1 MNWRVAVI
9 AVAGV
14 LAVALLVWLLRGD
27 APIEVQQDV
36 VVVAEIPEIPTP
48 TPAPEQRIILLF
60 TGADGMLHPELR
72 SVPLPDEVHER
83 IQVVMNE
90 LLAGPVTSKYLAPV
104 VPYDAAV
111 KAVFVDQHGNAFVD
125 LTAPP
130 APLSGSSTELLLAYG
145 VVDSIILN
153 CPEVSAVQILF
164 GGHEV
169 KTLTGHVDLSKPLVL
184 NKRFIA
190 QS

>member
-1 MNWRVAVI
+1 MNWRVALIVVAAVAAI
-9 AVAGV
+9 AV
-14 LAVALLVWLLRGD
+14 LVWLLQGD
-27 APIEVQQDV
+27 APPEVV
-36 VVVAEIPEIPTP
+36 PEVLPVEDIPTP

-60 TGADGMLHPELR
+60 TGSDGMLHPELR
-72 SVPLPDEVHER
+72 SVPLPEEVYER

-90 LLAGPVTSKYLAPV
+90 LLAGPVTSSNLAPV
-104 VPYDAAV
+104 IPYEATLQAA
-111 KAVFVDQHGNAFVD
+111 FVDQHGNAFID

-130 APLSGSSTELLLAYG
+130 EPLNGSNTELMLAYG
-145 VVDSIILN
+145 VVNTIILN

-169 KTLTGHVDLSKPLVL
+169 RTLTGHVDLSRPLVL

>member
-1 MNWRVAVI
+1 MNWRVALI
-9 AVAGV
+9 AVAAV
-14 LAVALLVWLLRGD
+14 AAVALLVWLLQGGTPRT
-27 APIEVQQDV
+27 VQQEV
-36 VVVAEIPEIPTP
+36 VSVQDIPTP

-72 SVPLPDEVHER
+72 SVPLPKEVHER
-83 IQVVMNE
+83 IQVVMRE
-90 LLAGPVTSKYLAPV
+90 LLAGPASSPRLAPV
-104 VPYDAAV
+104 VPYQASL
-111 KAVFVDQHGNAFVD
+111 KAVFVDQNGNAFVD

-130 APLSGSSTELLLAYG
+130 EPLAGSSTELILAYG
-145 VVDSIILN
+145 VVNSIILN

-169 KTLTGHVDLSKPLVL
+169 TTLTGHLDLSKPLVL

-190 QS
+190 RS

>member
-1 MNWRVAVI
+1 MNWRVALI
-9 AVAGV
+9 AAAAVA
-14 LAVALLVWLLRGD
+14 AVALLVWLLQGD
-27 APIEVQQDV
+27 APVEVVQQEV
-36 VVVAEIPEIPTP
+36 LPIEEIPTP
-48 TPAPEQRIILLF
+48 TPAPEQRIILFF

-83 IQVVMNE
+83 ILVVMNE
-90 LLAGPVTSKYLAPV
+90 LLTGPVTSTNLAPV

-125 LTAPP
+125 LTPPP
-130 APLSGSSTELLLAYG
+130 APLSGSSTELLLTYG

-169 KTLTGHVDLSKPLVL
+169 KTLTGHVDLSRPLVL

>member
-1 MNWRVAVI
+1 MNWRVVLIMAAGAV
-9 AVAGV
+9 
-14 LAVALLVWLLRGD
+14 AVALLVWLLRGG
-27 APIEVQQDV
+27 APGELVQE
-36 VVVAEIPEIPTP
+36 EIAPVEEIPTP

-83 IQVVMNE
+83 IQIVMRE
-90 LLAGPVTSKYLAPV
+90 LLAGPVNSRKLAPV

-111 KAVFVDQHGNAFVD
+111 EAVFVDQHGNAFVD

-130 APLSGSSTELLLAYG
+130 TPLSGSSTELLLTYG

-153 CPEVSAVQILF
+153 CPEISAVQILF

-169 KTLTGHVDLSKPLVL
+169 KTLTGHVDLSRPLVL

>member
-1 MNWRVAVI
+1 MNWRVALI
-9 AVAGV
+9 AVAAV
-14 LAVALLVWLLRGD
+14 AAVALLVWLLQGGSPR
-27 APIEVQQDV
+27 AVQQ
-36 VVVAEIPEIPTP
+36 ETIPVEDIPTP

-72 SVPLPDEVHER
+72 TVPLPEEVYER
-83 IQVVMNE
+83 IHTVMGE
-90 LLAGPVTSKYLAPV
+90 LLAGPATSPRLAPV
-104 VPYDAAV
+104 VPYQASLG
-111 KAVFVDQHGNAFVD
+111 AVFVDQDGNAFVD

-130 APLSGSSTELLLAYG
+130 EPLAGSSTELLLAYG

-153 CPEVSAVQILF
+153 CPEISAVQILF

-169 KTLTGHVDLSKPLVL
+169 ATLTGHLDLSKPLVL